1 MYVGVKEIME
11 SLPDIKLEE
20 AKAIIK
26 NCREKMSK
34 DGYYVPN
41 AKRLLAL
48 KSYVEKYLGVNIS
61 ED

>member
-1 MYVGVKEIME
+1 ME

-20 AKAIIK
+20 AKTIIK